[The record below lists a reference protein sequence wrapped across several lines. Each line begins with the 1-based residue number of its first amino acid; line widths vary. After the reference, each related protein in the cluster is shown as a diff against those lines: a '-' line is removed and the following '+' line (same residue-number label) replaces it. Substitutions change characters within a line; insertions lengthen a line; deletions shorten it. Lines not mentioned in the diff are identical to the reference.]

1 MCRYKYS
8 NEIVNVVKK
17 LLNENEWNYFFNEET
32 GVFEFNPGIRSNI
45 YGNEKA
51 TTIINNCD
59 TIVFLGSMDLETGRN
74 ISMRANRPLEDILYM
89 PVGSE
94 IIFRRGMKPISTKRY
109 NIFQNEMYKKVTAV
123 YDRKIKH
130 EILERCQV
138 YEK

>member
-1 MCRYKYS
+1 
-8 NEIVNVVKK
+8 
-17 LLNENEWNYFFNEET
+17 
-32 GVFEFNPGIRSNI
+32 
-45 YGNEKA
+45 
-51 TTIINNCD
+51 
-59 TIVFLGSMDLETGRN
+59 MDLETGRN

-94 IIFRRGMKPISTKRY
+94 IIFRRGMKPIFTKRY

-130 EILERCQV
+130 ETLERCQV